1 MKNTLLFGII
11 AFIVVIGSLLVACD
25 VGGIETV
32 GSLTITG
39 IPAEFNGKYA
49 LAHVFLE
56 ENEYFQFI
64 AAANLNTNGFI
75 LSGSAGLINN
85 GSVTLKVWEQ
95 IPSYDG
101 FILKNF
107 NASGNAYGGIAILES
122 ANFSFN
128 LFDDHESDIISQG
141 YIELT
146 FNNGVG
152 SGAFVKY

>member
-1 MKNTLLFGII
+1 MMTLFV
-11 AFIVVIGSLLVACD
+11 VVILALSLVGCD
-25 VGGIETV
+25 DGRIETV
-32 GSLTITG
+32 GSITITG

-49 LAHVFLE
+49 LASVYLE
-56 ENEYFQFI
+56 TNEFFQFF
-64 AAANLNTNGFI
+64 AAANLNTNNFT

-85 GSVTLKVWEQ
+85 GSVTLKVWETVR
-95 IPSYDG
+95 SYDG

-122 ANFSFN
+122 ENFSFN
-128 LFDDHESDIISQG
+128 LFDDHESDIIIQG

-152 SGAFVKY
+152 SCAFEKY